1 MSCGGGFGGC
11 GSDLYYGPSSC
22 GGGFNGCGGN
32 YDNSPSGCGGG
43 FGGCGVSSKFSS
55 PNIMNTFND
64 IIRNGYY

>member
-11 GSDLYYGPSSC
+11 GSNLYYGPSSC
-22 GGGFNGCGGN
+22 GDGFSGCGGN
-32 YDNSPSGCGGG
+32 EDNSPSGCGVGAK
-43 FGGCGVSSKFSS
+43 SST